1 MAARNRVLIGRPHR
15 RYSWRTQKIQGEGD
29 YEATRRYRKR
39 TDDISKNNDVEKAAL
54 RAAPT
59 IGSEAD
65 DMKAA
70 EAAGKR
76 RAKGED
82 PALQRRQARRRD
94 VGGRQS
100 CGRAKTSRPEWL
112 GAMPG
117 AAQAKKR
124 CSAS

>member
-1 MAARNRVLIGRPHR
+1 MTKP
-15 RYSWRTQKIQGEGD
+15 KIQGEGD

-39 TDDISKNNDVEKAAL
+39 TTEFLENNDVEKAAL

-59 IGSEAD
+59 TTREAE

-82 PALQRRQARRRD
+82 PALRRRQAPRVEPSTR
-94 VGGRQS
+94 G
-100 CGRAKTSRPEWL
+100 KTSRH
-112 GAMPG
+112 
-117 AAQAKKR
+117 
-124 CSAS
+124 